1 MEFVYCCVDSENY
14 CEDSCDYAVMIA
26 NNMNLP
32 LKFLNVVE
40 HSQTTKNVDL
50 SGNIGLGSK
59 ENVLETLTNQ
69 EHEKNKCS
77 IEFGKK
83 ILEKLEIK
91 AKENCKN
98 SVEILQVHGEIVE
111 TIFNHQQ
118 DMAILVI
125 GLKSN
130 LDHII
135 GKNVKDIIR
144 AIHKPVLL
152 VNSKFQRPIKLM
164 IAYNGSNESR
174 KLIESTSQRQIF
186 KGVKREIVNLNKYEA
201 NSYDVLSE
209 AKMLFENEGIEV
221 TTKHLSGEDEDTL
234 LAYFNETNSD
244 ILGMGAFGHSR
255 FKELFFGSFT
265 AKILT
270 KMTKPIL
277 LFR

>member
-1 MEFVYCCVDSENY
+1 MEYVYCCVDSGNY
-14 CEDSCDYAVMIA
+14 CEDSSDYAVMIA

-40 HSQTTKNVDL
+40 HSQTVKNVDL
-50 SGNIGLGSK
+50 TGNIGLGAK
-59 ENVLETLTNQ
+59 EDVLENLANS
-69 EHEKNKCS
+69 EHEESRSAIKN
-77 IEFGKK
+77 GKD
-83 ILEKLEIK
+83 ILEKLSAR
-91 AKENCKN
+91 AKENCRN

-111 TIFNHQQ
+111 TIFNHQN

-130 LDHII
+130 LEHVI

-152 VNSKFQRPIKLM
+152 VNSKFQIPTKLM

-186 KGVKREIVNLNKYEA
+186 KNVKREIVNLNKYEA

-209 AKMLFENEGIEV
+209 AKMIFENGGIDV
-221 TTKHLSGEDEDTL
+221 LTKHLSGEDEDTL
-234 LAYFNETNSD
+234 LDYFNETNSD

-270 KMTKPIL
+270 KMNKPIL

>member
-32 LKFLNVVE
+32 VKFLNVVE
-40 HSQTTKNVDL
+40 HSQKVKDVDL
-50 SGNIGLGSK
+50 TGNIGLGAKDDVLENLASK
-59 ENVLETLTNQ
+59 E
-69 EHEKNKCS
+69 HEESKCS
-77 IEFGKK
+77 IKLGKE
-83 ILEKLEIK
+83 ILEKLNSRAKESCKKDVEIK
-91 AKENCKN
+91 
-98 SVEILQVHGEIVE
+98 QVHGEIVE
-111 TIFNHQQ
+111 TIFNHQN

-130 LDHII
+130 LNHVI
-135 GKNVKDIIR
+135 GENVKDIVR

-152 VNSKFQRPIKLM
+152 VNSKFERPTKLM

-270 KMTKPIL
+270 NMNKPIL